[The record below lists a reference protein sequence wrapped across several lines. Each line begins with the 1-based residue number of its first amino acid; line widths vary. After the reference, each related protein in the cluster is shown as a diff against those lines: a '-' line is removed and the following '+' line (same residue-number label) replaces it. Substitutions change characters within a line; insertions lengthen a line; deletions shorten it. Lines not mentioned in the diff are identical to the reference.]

1 LTRERL
7 QTEKTR
13 KSSTKTLKA
22 ENEALTSAHD
32 HIGKEGGIVKKFTDR
47 QEKALTVLINEPSVA
62 EASRALGVHRSTLF
76 NYLANPDFKAEL
88 NRRKAEQLQEGAAEL
103 RAGVKD
109 SVKVLKWIITKKEAS
124 DQVRINAINTLLT
137 HAERFAELVD
147 LEEQLQEISERQN
160 EIDRRHNG
168 GI

>member
-1 LTRERL
+1 M
-7 QTEKTR
+7 
-13 KSSTKTLKA
+13 
-22 ENEALTSAHD
+22 
-32 HIGKEGGIVKKFTDR
+32 KKFTDR

-76 NYLANPDFKAEL
+76 NYLADPDSKAEL

-168 GI
+168 GAYL